1 MIYIESRKS
10 RNKWKCSTLNYSRK
24 LEWTILLFNFG
35 QGRRWLN
42 NHFPSLFIPFLEG
55 PCDVGLCRKDG
66 ERIGELCILVHLGS
80 KNIPVCFSPFQFS
93 ITVCSK
99 VKFLS
104 TNGIQVG
111 PFSEMK
117 NLCLNIGFGQ
127 RTEKNFKFYILF
139 KIQNLIWF
147 WIVALYLFQ

>member
-1 MIYIESRKS
+1 MSEGWGE
-10 RNKWKCSTLNYSRK
+10 NWGTLHFSS
-24 LEWTILLFNFG
+24 FG
-35 QGRRWLN
+35 
-42 NHFPSLFIPFLEG
+42 
-55 PCDVGLCRKDG
+55 V
-66 ERIGELCILVHLGS
+66 

-127 RTEKNFKFYILF
+127 RTEKNFKFHILF

-147 WIVALYLFQ
+147 

>member
-1 MIYIESRKS
+1 MLGCVGGMGENWGTLHFSSFGVKS
-10 RNKWKCSTLNYSRK
+10 CSTVKIFLSVLN
-24 LEWTILLFNFG
+24 
-35 QGRRWLN
+35 
-42 NHFPSLFIPFLEG
+42 FPFPE
-55 PCDVGLCRKDG
+55 
-66 ERIGELCILVHLGS
+66 
-80 KNIPVCFSPFQFS
+80 FS

-127 RTEKNFKFYILF
+127 RTDKNFKIYILF

-147 WIVALYLFQ
+147 

>member
-1 MIYIESRKS
+1 M
-10 RNKWKCSTLNYSRK
+10 
-24 LEWTILLFNFG
+24 
-35 QGRRWLN
+35 
-42 NHFPSLFIPFLEG
+42 
-55 PCDVGLCRKDG
+55 
-66 ERIGELCILVHLGS
+66 LGS
-80 KNIPVCFSPFQFS
+80 VGGMGENWGTLHFSSFGVKSSTVKISLSVLNFPFPEFS

-127 RTEKNFKFYILF
+127 RTVKNFKIYILF

-147 WIVALYLFQ
+147 